1 MNELDSL
8 GFLTSDLIFNYVLK
22 NKLAVT
28 IYLEDGTKL
37 RGNLAGW
44 DSDFLSLYDG
54 DTLQVL
60 QVKKILRLQAELNNV
75 TPLELPPKAEVAKPK
90 FTPVLTEVQPVE
102 TDSKAVAEEQ
112 PDKPH
117 PQDRL
122 DSLVRNW

>member
-8 GFLTSDLIFNYVLK
+8 GFLTSDLIFSYVLK
-22 NKLAVT
+22 NKLVVT

-54 DTLQVL
+54 SALQML

-75 TPLELPPKAEVAKPK
+75 APLELPPKPEAAKPK
-90 FTPVLTEVQPVE
+90 FTPVFTEVQPAE
-102 TDSKAVAEEQ
+102 TGSKAVAAEQ
-112 PDKPH
+112 PDKPY

-122 DSLVRNW
+122 DNLVRNW